1 MSAKLIGQ
9 RLALVFLLG
18 LVLLNDP
25 LLSLFDKGVQVNGI
39 PLIYLY
45 LMGCWAA
52 LIALIGVTVAA
63 GRADG
68 DERPRRDEGAK

>member
-1 MSAKLIGQ
+1 MSGKLVGQ

-25 LLSLFDKGVQVNGI
+25 VLSLFDKGVQVNGI

-63 GRADG
+63 GRAEG
-68 DERPRRDEGAK
+68 DERPGRGEGPK

>member
-1 MSAKLIGQ
+1 MSSKLVGQ

-18 LVLLNDP
+18 VVLLNDP
-25 LLSLFDKGVQVNGI
+25 LLSLFDKGVEINGI

-45 LMGCWAA
+45 LMGSWAA
-52 LIALIGVTVAA
+52 LIALIGVTVAT

-68 DERPRRDEGAK
+68 DEPPRRDEGAK

>member
-1 MSAKLIGQ
+1 MSAKLVGQ

-52 LIALIGVTVAA
+52 LIALVGATVAA

-68 DERPRRDEGAK
+68 DEPPRRGEGAK

>member
-1 MSAKLIGQ
+1 MSTKLVGQ

-52 LIALIGVTVAA
+52 LIALIGITVAA

-68 DERPRRDEGAK
+68 DERAGRDEAAR